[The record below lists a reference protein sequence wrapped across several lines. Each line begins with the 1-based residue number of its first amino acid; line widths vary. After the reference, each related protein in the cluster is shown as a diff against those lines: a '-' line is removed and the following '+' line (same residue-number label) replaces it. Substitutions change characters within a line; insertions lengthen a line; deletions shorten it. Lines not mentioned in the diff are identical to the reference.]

1 MPGFTID
8 AENQGV
14 GSVLMAEGA
23 IHTTSQTENNLKLV
37 RLRKKIGTKTMVR
50 VVIPVVDKT
59 LPTYMTKNGRM
70 LHVFFY
76 ESVMVFSDQ
85 TQQPAGSSHSAAGF
99 GLSSTSEPG
108 LSSRRIRFL
117 SARLVTTRHGRTS
130 QFSSSSGRLRM
141 KMFDHL
147 PPWLRRMRFGP
158 GNRPRLSAEPK
169 VLTTSLSASA

>member
-59 LPTYMTKNGRM
+59 FPIYMTKNGRM
-70 LHVFFY
+70 LHVFF
-76 ESVMVFSDQ
+76 
-85 TQQPAGSSHSAAGF
+85 
-99 GLSSTSEPG
+99 L
-108 LSSRRIRFL
+108 
-117 SARLVTTRHGRTS
+117 
-130 QFSSSSGRLRM
+130 
-141 KMFDHL
+141 
-147 PPWLRRMRFGP
+147 
-158 GNRPRLSAEPK
+158 
-169 VLTTSLSASA
+169 